1 MPVAVAKPSS
11 FSEPTNLDQ
20 AKATPLLQETAIST
34 SRIDYSS
41 EDFLQPLPP
50 LNSEIPLVLQMSPLS
65 EQKQT
70 DTSGVQ
76 DQPVKNISRLSEIE
90 HPYTSAQ
97 WLSQDLPPTSGSE
110 SQVVKVTGVK
120 LNRTPKGLEVIL
132 ETTSRQQIQ
141 VSPSSVD
148 KTFVVN
154 IKNSQLA
161 LAKGNTFR
169 ANNPALGITAITV
182 TQQGVNSIQITVIGI
197 AGVPT
202 GQVTQRPGS
211 LVLSLNTASDNTTEP
226 IEVVSTSEPQKPEGG
241 YRVPSATTAT
251 KIDTPVRDIPQ
262 SIQVIPRAVIEDRQ
276 VVNIEELSDNVS
288 DVQPDPGYGGLSSA
302 GFRIRGFTLQFE
314 NLRDGFRD
322 FGYLSPRDVADI
334 EQVEF
339 LKGPTSVLYG
349 GGAGVLSPFSLSGV
363 VNTVT
368 KSPLDQP
375 YHDLDFSVGS
385 YDFYRSTIDFN
396 QPLNPDKSLL
406 FRLNAAYENAGSF
419 RDFGGNESNLIA
431 PALTWKIDPRT
442 SVTFKYEHQ
451 DYSYFFDVGFP
462 PEPEFLQ
469 LPISRV
475 VLAEP
480 GFSHADVNSNSVT
493 YDFKHKFSDDWQ
505 FRQGFNTLLAN
516 ANTQGFGQISF
527 SPLDPDGSTLPR
539 FAYKTNEASQ
549 NFTLQNEISGK
560 FETGPFG
567 HNILVGLELARY
579 QFKYDYFKA
588 PASAI
593 DIYNPQYGGPLPV
606 FTSPAMGNE
615 SGGDNLGIYLQD
627 LIKILP
633 NVKILAGGRFD
644 YNDLISKDTQ
654 TNQLL
659 NEQTESHFS
668 PRIGIVYQPSEDTS
682 LYFNWSNSFTPQFGA
697 RSRTNSIF
705 KPTIGEQFEF
715 GIKQELLRKR
725 LSATLAFYQ
734 ITQQNVLTPDP
745 VDTNY
750 SVQTGEQKSRGIE
763 LDVAGQLSPG
773 WKVIATY
780 AYTDAFVSQ
789 DNSIPIGQ
797 RLAGVPKNSASLWTT
812 YEIQRGDIR
821 GLGFGLGIVFDGDSQ
836 ATLPNTITLPSYVR
850 TDAALF
856 YRRNNYRVE
865 LNIKNLFDTKYYED
879 VEAYAVRPGA
889 PLTILG
895 KISVQF

>member
-1 MPVAVAKPSS
+1 M
-11 FSEPTNLDQ
+11 E
-20 AKATPLLQETAIST
+20 ATPKSA

-41 EDFLQPLPP
+41 EDFLQPLPQV
-50 LNSEIPLVLQMSPLS
+50 NSEIPLVLQMSPLS
-65 EQKQT
+65 EQKRI

-90 HPYTSAQ
+90 HPCTSAQ
-97 WLSQDLPPTSGSE
+97 CLSQVPPTSESE

-120 LNRTPKGLEVIL
+120 LNPIPNGLEVIL
-132 ETTSRQQIQ
+132 ETTSRKRLQ
-141 VSPSSVD
+141 VSPSSLD

-154 IKNSQLA
+154 IKNAQLA
-161 LAKGNTFR
+161 IPEGNTFR

-182 TQQGVNSIQITVIGI
+182 TQQGVNSIQITVIGR

-202 GQVTQRPGS
+202 GQITQRAGS
-211 LVLSLNTASDNTTEP
+211 LVLSLNTAPDKTTEP
-226 IEVVSTSEPQKPEGG
+226 IEVVSTSEPQKPESG

-251 KIDTPVRDIPQ
+251 KFDTPLRDIPQ

-288 DVQPDPGYGGLSSA
+288 GVQPDPGYGGLSSA

-322 FGYLSPRDVADI
+322 FGYLSPRDVANI

-339 LKGPTSVLYG
+339 LKGPASVLYG
-349 GGAGVLSPFSLSGV
+349 GGAGSLSGLSLSGV

-368 KSPLDQP
+368 KNPLDQP
-375 YHDLDFSVGS
+375 YHNLDFSTGS
-385 YDFYRSTIDFN
+385 YDFYRSTLDFN

-406 FRLNAAYENAGSF
+406 FRLNGAYENAGSF

-451 DYSYFFDVGFP
+451 DYNYFFDVGFP
-462 PEPEFLQ
+462 PEPEFLRI
-469 LPISRV
+469 PISRV

-480 GFSHADVNSNSVT
+480 GFSHADANSNSVT
-493 YDFKHKFSDDWQ
+493 YDFKHQFSDNWQ
-505 FRQGFNTLLAN
+505 FRQGFNTLLAS
-516 ANTQGFGQISF
+516 AETQGFGQISF
-527 SPLDPDGSTLPR
+527 SNLNPDRRTLPR
-539 FAYKTNEASQ
+539 FAYKTNEASE

-579 QFKYDYFKA
+579 QFRYDYFRA

-593 DIYNPQYGGPLPV
+593 DIYNPQYGTLPV
-606 FTSPAMGNE
+606 FTSPAKGNE
-615 SGGDNLGIYLQD
+615 SGGDNLAIYLQD

-644 YNDLISKDTQ
+644 YNDLIDKNRQ
-654 TNQLL
+654 TNQLI

-668 PRIGIVYQPSEDTS
+668 PRIGIVYQPSKDTS
-682 LYFNWSNSFTPQFGA
+682 LYFNWSNSFTPQFTA
-697 RSRTNSIF
+697 RSRTNSPF

-715 GIKQELLRKR
+715 GIKQELLSKR
-725 LSATLAFYQ
+725 LSANLAFYQ

-745 VDTNY
+745 VDTTY
-750 SVQTGEQKSRGIE
+750 SVQTGEEKSRGIE
-763 LDVAGQLSPG
+763 LDVTGQLLPG
-773 WKVIATY
+773 WKVIGTY
-780 AYTDAFVSQ
+780 TYTDAFVSL
-789 DNSIPIGQ
+789 DNSIPVGQ
-797 RLAGVPKNSASLWTT
+797 RLGGVPKNNASLWTT
-812 YEIQRGDIR
+812 YEIQGGDLR
-821 GLGFGLGIVFDGDSQ
+821 GLGFGLGIVFAGDSQ
-836 ATLPNTITLPSYVR
+836 ATLPNTIKLPGYVR

-856 YRRNNYRVE
+856 YRRNNYRVD
-865 LNIKNLFDTKYYED
+865 LNIKNLFDTRYYED
-879 VEAYAVRPGA
+879 VEAYAIRPGA

-895 KISVQF
+895 KVSVQF